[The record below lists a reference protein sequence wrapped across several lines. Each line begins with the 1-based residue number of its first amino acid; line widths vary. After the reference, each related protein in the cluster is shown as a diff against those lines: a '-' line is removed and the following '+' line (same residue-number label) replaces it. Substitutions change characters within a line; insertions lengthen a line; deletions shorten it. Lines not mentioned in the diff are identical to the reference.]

1 SKRLQQPLSIEEE
14 EEIVVW
20 RQTSQANQLLFEQLN
35 DPSKVSSW
43 LEKMKAYDLEA
54 SMDRIKRRMVVNSKR
69 QKRRTVYW
77 MAASILIFLCMGG
90 LFMYEKNHKEVE
102 QMIPPGRSIAQLK
115 LHDGSTVDLDRLS
128 AGESTSRAGVRITK
142 TADGQITCN
151 YTTVSG
157 RKPVANYNTIA
168 TPIGGEY
175 RVVLP
180 DGSLVW
186 LNANSSL
193 AFPSE
198 FTERTRNVRLTGE
211 AYFEIVHDVGRPFIV
226 NTRQQ

>member
-1 SKRLQQPLSIEEE
+1 
-14 EEIVVW
+14 
-20 RQTSQANQLLFEQLN
+20 
-35 DPSKVSSW
+35 
-43 LEKMKAYDLEA
+43 
-54 SMDRIKRRMVVNSKR
+54 
-69 QKRRTVYW
+69 
-77 MAASILIFLCMGG
+77 
-90 LFMYEKNHKEVE
+90 EVE

-226 NTRQQ
+226 NTRQQTIHVLGTKFNVQAYQDELAMKTTLLEGAVQVRTAHQQQVLKVGEEARSYVADDRLDIG